1 MDAENP
7 ERLPGGRRETVK
19 IFRSRLAEA
28 LDRAGM
34 NRAALARATGVDRST
49 LSQLLSPANDRLPR
63 ADTVAAIAFALRV
76 SLDWLLGL
84 SQEDKLGA
92 DVLQESLK
100 FTPSARTPVDENLA
114 RWHDEAVGY
123 VPATLPDL
131 VKTEEVLHHE
141 FQDYVGKTVD
151 QAIAVTHGRLAYT
164 RHPETD
170 MEISM
175 PRQSLEAFA
184 RGEGRWTGLELA
196 ARVEQLERMASLC
209 EELYPALRV
218 HLFDAMTH
226 YSVPYTI
233 FGPLRAAI
241 FAGQMYFVFTT
252 TPHIRTLTRHFDE
265 LVRAAAIEARDTG
278 AYLSDMAARPVR
290 G

>member
-1 MDAENP
+1 
-7 ERLPGGRRETVK
+7 
-19 IFRSRLAEA
+19 
-28 LDRAGM
+28 
-34 NRAALARATGVDRST
+34 
-49 LSQLLSPANDRLPR
+49 
-63 ADTVAAIAFALRV
+63 
-76 SLDWLLGL
+76 
-84 SQEDKLGA
+84 
-92 DVLQESLK
+92 
-100 FTPSARTPVDENLA
+100 
-114 RWHDEAVGY
+114 
-123 VPATLPDL
+123 